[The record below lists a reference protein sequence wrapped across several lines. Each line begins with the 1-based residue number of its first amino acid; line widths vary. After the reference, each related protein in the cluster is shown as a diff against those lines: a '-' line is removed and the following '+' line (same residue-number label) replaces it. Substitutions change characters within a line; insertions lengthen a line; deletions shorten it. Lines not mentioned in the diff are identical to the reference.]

1 MQDWRCSGARCV
13 FFTERHPGFLSFR
26 AARCFSAAAQRAM
39 NSQLSPRN
47 SGLLTDLYELT
58 MAAGYFQSGFDA
70 KATFE
75 LFVRKL
81 PRERNYLVAAGLEQ
95 ALQFLETVRFSPEDI
110 DYLRSQRIFKH
121 VDQDFFE
128 YLSQFRFRGEVW
140 AVPEGAVVFAQ
151 EPILRVTAPII
162 EAQVV
167 ETSLLSAINFQT
179 TVASRAARLIAA
191 AAGRSVVEFGARRA
205 HGTEAGI
212 CAARAAWIAGCA
224 GTSNVMA
231 AKMFE
236 IPAYGTQAHSWIMA
250 HGNETQ
256 AFTNFLNVFPE
267 QATLLLDTYNVKA
280 ALQEIIASKRKP
292 AGVRLD
298 SGDLAAQSCWVRGQL
313 DRAGWKNVQIFAS
326 GDLEENKIAD
336 LLHRGARIDAFGVGS
351 ALVAPT
357 DARNLS
363 MIYKLVELEQDGK
376 TREAV
381 KLSESKTTF
390 PGKKQVFRYSD
401 KRGKWR
407 EDLIGL
413 ESENGDG
420 AETLLAPV
428 MRDGKRLRAAEPLN
442 AARRRCSESM
452 KCLPPRLLVNNPARP
467 YPVRRSRALQ
477 NLLKQARQRVH
488 RKV

>member
-1 MQDWRCSGARCV
+1 
-13 FFTERHPGFLSFR
+13 
-26 AARCFSAAAQRAM
+26 M
-39 NSQLSPRN
+39 NSQLSPRS

-75 LFVRKL
+75 LFVRQL
-81 PRERNYLVAAGLEQ
+81 PPQRNYLVAAGLEQ
-95 ALQFLETVRFSPEDI
+95 ALQFLETVRFSAEEI
-110 DYLRSQRIFKH
+110 DYLRGQRIFKH
-121 VDQDFFE
+121 IDPDFFE

-140 AVPEGAVVFAQ
+140 AAPEGAVFFAQ
-151 EPILRVTAPII
+151 EPILRVTASII
-162 EAQVV
+162 EAQLV
-167 ETSLLSAINFQT
+167 ETSLLSTLNFQT
-179 TVASRAARLIAA
+179 MVASRAARLITA
-191 AAGRSVVEFGARRA
+191 AAGKSVVEFGARRA
-205 HGTEAGI
+205 HGPEAGI
-212 CAARAAWIAGCA
+212 YAARAAWIAGCA

-250 HGNETQ
+250 HGDEAQ
-256 AFTNFLNVFPE
+256 AFASFLNVFPE
-267 QATLLLDTYNVKA
+267 QATLLLDTYDVKP

-298 SGDLAAQSCWVRGQL
+298 SGDMAAESCWVREQL
-313 DRAGWKNVQIFAS
+313 NCAGWKDVQIFAS
-326 GDLEENKIAD
+326 GDLDERKIAE
-336 LLHRGARIDAFGVGS
+336 LLHRRAKIDAFGVGS

-390 PGKKQVFRYSD
+390 PGKKQVFRFSD

-407 EDLIGL
+407 QDLIGL
-413 ESENGDG
+413 ESENDNG
-420 AETLLAPV
+420 AEPLLAPV
-428 MRDGKRLRAAEPLN
+428 MRDGKRLSAAEPLN

-452 KCLPPRLLVNNPARP
+452 KCLPPRLLVNTPARP
-467 YPVRRSRALQ
+467 YPVRHSRALEK
-477 NLLKQARQRVH
+477 LLKLARQRVH
-488 RKV
+488 QKV